1 MRRMLFITSSRIG
14 DGVIT
19 TGLLG
24 QLLEQVEAVTIV
36 ASPHNARLFAAV
48 PKLEH
53 LIVLHKRRASR
64 HWLDLWWRV
73 VWRRWDCVVDCRGS
87 AIGWFL
93 WTNCRLAHRQGR
105 GRIPKV
111 AQLGA
116 LIGRAEHPPL
126 PRLWL
131 EPARVAAA
139 ARAMAGQR
147 YLAVAPTTNWPGKE
161 WSMAN
166 YIELLRR
173 ITAANGI
180 FAGYRIAVFSAP
192 SERSRLTPLWQAF
205 SPEQCFDGSTDAD
218 LQQVAANLAQC
229 AYFVGNDSGLMHMA
243 AALGV
248 RTLGLFGP
256 SDELVYAPAGVAADL
271 VRSPISCSELH
282 RRRIEFGDLDL
293 MRDLTIEQV
302 EFGLKR
308 LRARGDVIAPPGQG
322 RPDPMPFSGSGGGS

>member
-1 MRRMLFITSSRIG
+1 MRRLLFITSSRIG

-19 TGLLG
+19 TGILG
-24 QLLEQVEAVTIV
+24 QLLEQVDAVTIV

-48 PKLEH
+48 PKLEQ
-53 LIVLHKRRASR
+53 LMVLHKRRASL

-93 WTNCRLAHRQGR
+93 WSGRRLAHRQGR
-105 GRIPKV
+105 GRTAKV

-116 LIGRAEHPPL
+116 MIGMVEHPPL

-131 EPARVAAA
+131 EPARAAA
-139 ARAMAGQR
+139 AQAAMAGAR
-147 YLAVAPTTNWPGKE
+147 YLALAPTANWPGKE

-173 ITAANGI
+173 VTAPNGI

-192 SERSRLTPLWQAF
+192 SERARLEPLWRAF
-205 SPEQCFDGSTDAD
+205 PPERCFDGSNDSD

-229 AYFVGNDSGLMHMA
+229 DYFVGNDSGLMHMA

-271 VRSPISCSELH
+271 VRSPISCAELH
-282 RRRIEFGDLDL
+282 RRRIESGDLDL
-293 MRDLTIEQV
+293 MRELSVDQV
-302 EFGLKR
+302 EEGLLR
-308 LRARGDVIAPPGQG
+308 LQTSPTLCCREIKSICNCTQNHG
-322 RPDPMPFSGSGGGS
+322 